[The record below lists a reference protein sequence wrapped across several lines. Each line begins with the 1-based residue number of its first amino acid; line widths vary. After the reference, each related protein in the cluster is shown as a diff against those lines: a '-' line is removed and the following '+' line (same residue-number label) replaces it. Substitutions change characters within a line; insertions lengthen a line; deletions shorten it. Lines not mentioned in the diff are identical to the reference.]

1 MMTNRLTQRV
11 SKYVV
16 WKETYSR
23 KMKYWKILSNIHM
36 IRPKISFLFKIRS
49 AFILL
54 LFRNNVKANIG
65 KCIFCD
71 SKLFY
76 ADCKKKRKTCSKTYR
91 KIDLEETCPPG
102 MAFAGRLGMKK
113 FFTIKD
119 FITVN
124 PESVKLDIYKNCHTK
139 DKE

>member
-1 MMTNRLTQRV
+1 
-11 SKYVV
+11 
-16 WKETYSR
+16 
-23 KMKYWKILSNIHM
+23 M

>member
-1 MMTNRLTQRV
+1 MKGDIFEKDEILKNTF
-11 SKYVV
+11 KYSYDQT
-16 WKETYSR
+16 KD
-23 KMKYWKILSNIHM
+23 I
-36 IRPKISFLFKIRS
+36 ISIQDTK
-49 AFILL
+49 
-54 LFRNNVKANIG
+54 NNVKANIG